1 MGVIMTLCPD
11 CGWEN
16 FPGADLCESCSH
28 DLTYLN
34 HPRETEPIQKRL
46 IQDTIDVLPL
56 RAPVVVQPQMALENV
71 LKEMREKVVGV
82 VLIME
87 GQRISGIFTE
97 RDFLYRIALHDL
109 DLQRSPIRTVM
120 TASPVTVNLSH
131 SLAFALREMA
141 IGRYRHLPVIDDQNH
156 CVGILSANEILNYLI
171 EHLEAE
177 KTS

>member
-1 MGVIMTLCPD
+1 VV
-11 CGWEN
+11 E
-16 FPGADLCESCSH
+16 
-28 DLTYLN
+28 
-34 HPRETEPIQKRL
+34 PRL
-46 IQDTIDVLPL
+46 
-56 RAPVVVQPQMALENV
+56 ALENV
-71 LKEMREKVVGV
+71 LKEMREKAVGA

-109 DLQRSPIRTVM
+109 DLQHTPIRTVM
-120 TASPVTVNLSH
+120 TASPCTLNLSH

-156 CVGILSANEILNYLI
+156 CVGILSADGILNYLV

-177 KTS
+177 GTS